1 MPRYAPGADRGGSLS
16 FDGYATAIEMIE
28 RGASKLSSGCT
39 RFSIS
44 GSSKPDSKPFSLW
57 RRRMSLSSW
66 NGSAD
71 VKPIL
76 SIPRDG
82 AASTISC
89 CNLRQSAMETAPS
102 YVLHACYSLAAM
114 SSGHKMKSAR
124 PSIRLVGITP
134 NTRLSALAA

>member
-1 MPRYAPGADRGGSLS
+1 MPRYAPGSDRGGFGS

-39 RFSIS
+39 RFSMS

-57 RRRMSLSSW
+57 RRRMSFSSW
-66 NGSAD
+66 NGSAE

-76 SIPRDG
+76 SIPRAG

-89 CNLRQSAMETAPS
+89 CSSRQSVLSKWETAN
-102 YVLHACYSLAAM
+102 LLTSL
-114 SSGHKMKSAR
+114 SCRVS
-124 PSIRLVGITP
+124 
-134 NTRLSALAA
+134 